1 MCKTTRTDLSFM
13 FFLLIFLYS
22 WFPVTQGSVQK
33 VCSRCGG
40 GLRNSS
46 AVGEFCKFNSSFV
59 LEGRCCLQRHGE
71 QELIVG
77 LDLWNCSL
85 TQVDEYLDQAFT
97 AVIID
102 LSDNPVTNM
111 SESAFQGFISL
122 QYLALPQLL
131 ECPGG
136 NTSWEHVD
144 IFKSERICKGQKDA
158 CNATGDMSWLC
169 PENSLCQPDG
179 PGMFQCACASSYYGY
194 KCLKEGAFPMLEFF
208 GILGPLTVLTS
219 ALLWFS
225 QRRKAKSS

>member
-1 MCKTTRTDLSFM
+1 MK
-13 FFLLIFLYS
+13 
-22 WFPVTQGSVQK
+22 VEEK
-33 VCSRCGG
+33 VCSQCGG

-46 AVGEFCKFNSSFV
+46 AVGEFCKKFNSSFV

-77 LDLWNCSL
+77 
-85 TQVDEYLDQAFT
+85 
-97 AVIID
+97 
-102 LSDNPVTNM
+102 
-111 SESAFQGFISL
+111 
-122 QYLALPQLL
+122 ALPQLL
-131 ECPGG
+131 DCPGG

-144 IFKSERICKGQKDA
+144 IFK
-158 CNATGDMSWLC
+158 TWLC

-219 ALLWFS
+219 ALLWLS

>member
-1 MCKTTRTDLSFM
+1 M
-13 FFLLIFLYS
+13 
-22 WFPVTQGSVQK
+22 
-33 VCSRCGG
+33 
-40 GLRNSS
+40 
-46 AVGEFCKFNSSFV
+46 
-59 LEGRCCLQRHGE
+59 EGRCCLQRHRE

-85 TQVDEYLDQAFT
+85 TQVDEYLEQAFT
-97 AVIID
+97 AVVID
-102 LSDNPVTNM
+102 LSDNPVKNM

-122 QYLALPQLL
+122 QYLALPQTL

-158 CNATGDMSWLC
+158 CNATGAMTWLC
-169 PENSLCQPDG
+169 PENSFCQPDG
-179 PGMFQCACASSYYGY
+179 PGMFQCTCASSYYGY
-194 KCLKEGAFPMLEFF
+194 KCLKEGAFPLLEFF

-219 ALLWFS
+219 ALLWLS